1 MMFSTY
7 SIVILQLIG
16 VLFDLQT
23 ALAKDPQT
31 RRAACESIYD
41 DDPFSA
47 LNQILFYADSGKMKW
62 QAAVLLLLLA
72 MYGPP
77 KICAAMHKAGILDAL
92 LALRS
97 VQHCD
102 EVRTSVLFL
111 LLGAS
116 SKSFGRSRDNRD
128 LCPFHSEFQL
138 EIFLANFL

>member
-1 MMFSTY
+1 M
-7 SIVILQLIG
+7 ILQLIS

-41 DDPFSA
+41 EDPFTA
-47 LNQILFYADSGKMKW
+47 LNQILFYADSDKMKW

-77 KICAAMHKAGILDAL
+77 KVCAAMHKAGILDAL
-92 LALRS
+92 LKLRS

-102 EVRTSVLFL
+102 EVRTSFLFL

-116 SKSFGRSRDNRD
+116 SKSFGRIRDRQGN
-128 LCPFHSEFQL
+128 LSIPF
-138 EIFLANFL
+138 